1 MVAVYNI
8 LVLLLT
14 ILVGHGISCYQKV
27 IFTEGGVIDEG
38 VDFVGS
44 ESINHDDCICVN
56 FSDKQ
61 DEHMHMQ
68 LS

>member
-1 MVAVYNI
+1 VVAVYNI

-44 ESINHDDCICVN
+44 ESINHDDCGHTFV
-56 FSDKQ
+56 
-61 DEHMHMQ
+61 
-68 LS
+68 